1 LPTPST
7 EPSNRE
13 KQKEKTSAGKSNWLP
28 KARPAARILTFLI
41 CFVTWI
47 ILSGRFDLFHLAL
60 GVIAS
65 IIVALISADIMFPA
79 LHFRP
84 LPKMWAGFIRYLPWL
99 LYQVFLANLH
109 VLHLTFHPRMKELI
123 DPQIITFQSQLK
135 GDMALLIFANSITLT
150 PGTVT
155 VHVSVLGKYTVHAI
169 DGKSAIG
176 LPGVMEEKVE
186 KIFK

>member
-1 LPTPST
+1 MTIQAGGT
-7 EPSNRE
+7 SNRKNARLE
-13 KQKEKTSAGKSNWLP
+13 NAGKKPPWL
-28 KARPAARILTFLI
+28 PAARPGARVLTFLI

-47 ILSGRFDLFHLAL
+47 ILSGRFDLFHLVL

-65 IIVALISADIMFPA
+65 LIVALISADIMFA
-79 LHFRP
+79 AARFRS
-84 LPKMWAGFIRYLPWL
+84 LPRMWTGFVCYLPWL
-99 LYQVFLANLH
+99 LFQILMANLH
-109 VLHLTFHPRMKELI
+109 ILYLVFHPRMKQKI
-123 DPQIITFQSQLK
+123 NPRIITFQSRLK

-169 DGKSAIG
+169 DEKSSQA
-176 LPGVMEEKVE
+176 LPGTMEEKVE